1 MMLVAFKIIIFT
13 IASYSASSRTTSTIM
28 SLSLLSLIVFVCLA
42 EVQSHDVPYLTFQGE
57 FIANHSYVNASLLGM
72 AGDTGIRCHTDRSTC
87 CEGRPDRGYWYF
99 PNGST
104 LQNLGNAQSVYYL
117 GIPHANDLRRRSE
130 PLSTSA
136 EGIYCCE
143 VPTFTSES
151 ERAYVG
157 LYSREGGRS

>member
-72 AGDTGIRCHTDRSTC
+72 AGDTSIRCHTDLGTC
-87 CEGRPDRGYWYF
+87 CQGTPDRGYWYF

-104 LQNLGNAQSVYYL
+104 VQNLGNSQSVYTL
-117 GIPHANDLRRRSE
+117 SGIQIFQLRRRSE